1 MNNLPDLSILDSL
14 SPEEK
19 ALAMEILKEYSQEGQ
34 SSILEELKY
43 QDYDEIPV
51 SIDEFIWNDRYLGR
65 GLCMTDPYTGE
76 KRSTVFPYWID
87 TLKKIFPDNLTTK
100 YNTLILSGAIGLG
113 KAQPLDAK
121 VLTADGYRTMGS
133 LKVGE
138 DVYGPDGELHKIL
151 GVYPQGTKK
160 VCKVTFSDGTSTEC
174 CDEHLWTVFD
184 IERQKTLTLETKE
197 LIPNLKRKLKHN
209 SNRYKIPMTAPI
221 NFESQ
226 EVLINPYLLGIL
238 IGDGSLT
245 TSSLTFASADEEIVN
260 EVKNAL
266 LDGFEVRALKNK
278 FAYSICKIKK
288 DTKYD
293 PVRKTQIPTPNEYV
307 SYIKEL
313 NLNTKSENKHIPKQ
327 YLYNSVPAR
336 IALLQGLMDTDG
348 HISKDGAL
356 IEFTTIS
363 EQLRDD
369 FVMLVQSLGGT
380 CHIRTKL
387 PSYVS
392 KKTGERIYGKRSYNI
407 GIKLPKNVC
416 PFRLTRKKD
425 RINPKALDPFRYI
438 TNIEYIED
446 KECQCIYIDGEEHL
460 YLTNDFIVTHN
471 TLVAVVAQLY
481 LLYRMM
487 CLKDPYSFYGL
498 QSIDKI
504 TFSMLNVTIE
514 AAQGVGWSKAQELI
528 QSSDWFMEHGNM
540 NASRTN
546 PQWQPPKGIEL
557 IFGSSNRHVVGRA
570 LFSNISDEVNFGI
583 GNNVEK
589 QKAKLK
595 KMISQIDAR
604 MISRFGKGTYLP
616 TMNIIIS
623 SKDSEQSFLESYIEM
638 KRQNESKTTLI
649 VDEPQWVVRNDK
661 GSPNDPGSFYVA
673 VGNKFLAHELLP
685 VNATAEEVNAYRE
698 KGYFMLKVP
707 PIYREA
713 FEDNIDLALTDNAGI
728 STSSSTKYI
737 SGVRLNQIKTDTYKN
752 PFTKDIIE
760 VGNSPDDIL
769 QYSNFFDL
777 SRVTPRDM
785 SRPLF
790 IHLDMSL
797 SGDKTGI
804 AGIWITGKRPQQA
817 GTNDPSKELEFK
829 VAFSVSVKAPKGFQ
843 VSFEKNRN
851 FIRWLRDRGFAIKGV
866 SSDTYQSAQI
876 QQQLKADNFNTKILS
891 VDRVDSSTKQCLPYA
906 FFKSAIYERH
916 LQLYKDC
923 ELLTN
928 EIVSLERLSDGHI
941 DHPQNFSKDQAD
953 AVCGALYLASE
964 FAEEYSYDYGENLE
978 SSLEINSATDDFK
991 KQQMILEFQD
1001 ELTKIYMDMAVATAA
1016 VDHQKKKEY
1025 ETYQDIM
1032 NGIIIL

>member
-1 MNNLPDLSILDSL
+1 MTKTQLDRDTIEAALSGLTAEERAAAMQILG
-14 SPEEK
+14 E
-19 ALAMEILKEYSQEGQ
+19 LADTGESTTLDD
-34 SSILEELKY
+34 LKY
-43 QDYDEIPV
+43 SDYEEIPCD
-51 SIDEFIWNDRYLGR
+51 IITFITEERYLGR
-65 GLCMTDPYTGE
+65 GLWIKDEYTGE
-76 KRSTVFPYWID
+76 RKCTVFPYWIEK
-87 TLKKIFPDNLTTK
+87 LKEIFPDNVTTR
-100 YNTLILSGAIGLG
+100 YNTVVLTGSIGLG
-113 KAQPLDAK
+113 KSFIA
-121 VLTADGYRTMGS
+121 V
-133 LKVGE
+133 
-138 DVYGPDGELHKIL
+138 
-151 GVYPQGTKK
+151 
-160 VCKVTFSDGTSTEC
+160 
-174 CDEHLWTVFD
+174 
-184 IERQKTLTLETKE
+184 
-197 LIPNLKRKLKHN
+197 
-209 SNRYKIPMTAPI
+209 
-221 NFESQ
+221 
-226 EVLINPYLLGIL
+226 
-238 IGDGSLT
+238 
-245 TSSLTFASADEEIVN
+245 
-260 EVKNAL
+260 
-266 LDGFEVRALKNK
+266 
-278 FAYSICKIKK
+278 IC
-288 DTKYD
+288 
-293 PVRKTQIPTPNEYV
+293 
-307 SYIKEL
+307 
-313 NLNTKSENKHIPKQ
+313 
-327 YLYNSVPAR
+327 
-336 IALLQGLMDTDG
+336 
-348 HISKDGAL
+348 
-356 IEFTTIS
+356 
-363 EQLRDD
+363 
-369 FVMLVQSLGGT
+369 
-380 CHIRTKL
+380 
-387 PSYVS
+387 
-392 KKTGERIYGKRSYNI
+392 
-407 GIKLPKNVC
+407 
-416 PFRLTRKKD
+416 
-425 RINPKALDPFRYI
+425 
-438 TNIEYIED
+438 
-446 KECQCIYIDGEEHL
+446 
-460 YLTNDFIVTHN
+460 
-471 TLVAVVAQLY
+471 QLY

-487 CLKDPYSFYGL
+487 CLKDPYQFFGL
-498 QSIDKI
+498 QPIDKI

-514 AAQGVGWSKAQELI
+514 AAQGVGWDKMQQLL
-528 QSSDWFMEHGNM
+528 QSSDWFMERGNM

-557 IFGSSNRHVVGRA
+557 VFGSSNRHVVGRA
-570 LFSNISDEVNFGI
+570 LFSNFSDEVNFGV

-616 TMNIIIS
+616 TMNIIAS
-623 SKDSEQSFLESYIEM
+623 SKDSEQAFMESYIEM

-649 VDEPQWVVRNDK
+649 VDEPQWIVRNDK

-685 VNATAEEVNAYRE
+685 VSATEEEVNAYRE

-752 PFTKDIIE
+752 PFLKDVIE

-804 AGIWITGKRPQQA
+804 AGIWITGKRPQQVGSA
-817 GTNDPSKELEFK
+817 DPSKELEFK

-876 QQQLKADNFNTKILS
+876 QQQLKADNFKTKILS
-891 VDRVDSSTKQCLPYA
+891 VDRVDSATKQCLPYA

-923 ELLTN
+923 DLLTN
-928 EIVSLERLSDGHI
+928 EIVCLERLSDGHI

-978 SSLEINSATDDFK
+978 TSLDVNVTSDEFNKHKMIAEFQEELAKIYCDMAAANETLDYQK
-991 KQQMILEFQD
+991 KQ
-1001 ELTKIYMDMAVATAA
+1001 
-1016 VDHQKKKEY
+1016 EY
-1025 ETYQDIM
+1025 EMYQNIM
-1032 NGIIIL
+1032 DGIIIL